1 MKVRLSV
8 QHKKANVKSVVLHT
22 DALIGRSTECNL
34 RLASGLVS
42 RRHCK
47 LLISDEQVAVIDL
60 GSSNGT
66 FLNDEKVTPKI
77 EVPIPPGSELTIGPA
92 RFIVQYDDPT
102 AETHIRKGTSAASD
116 AGAEEQSSHATL
128 TPEETPTADALPVHA
143 EGSPEPAETGAP
155 TTFEAE
161 DSELEISDEELE
173 ALLAE
178 EGFETEDSEEIEVP
192 LEDDATS
199 GAGPESET
207 IPYNLANLERSEETF
222 PADSEEHE
230 ASNAEAEEAADD
242 DEEDVLKFLQDME

>member
-60 GSSNGT
+60 GSANGT
-66 FLNDEKVTPKI
+66 FLNEEKITPKV
-77 EVPIPPGSELTIGPA
+77 EVPIPPGSELAIGPA

-102 AETHIRKGTSAASD
+102 AETHIRKGSSAGSETEAETQPASMHL
-116 AGAEEQSSHATL
+116 S
-128 TPEETPTADALPVHA
+128 PEETPTADALPVHTDASDAPDTA
-143 EGSPEPAETGAP
+143 EPEES
-155 TTFEAE
+155 
-161 DSELEISDEELE
+161 DLEISDEELE

-178 EGFETEDSEEIEVP
+178 EGFEGEDSEEIHMP
-192 LEDDATS
+192 LEDESES
-199 GAGPESET
+199 GATPESET
-207 IPYNLANLERSEETF
+207 IPYHLEESEQSEEQF
-222 PADSEEHE
+222 PSESAEDNTSETDEDKADE
-230 ASNAEAEEAADD
+230 D
-242 DEEDVLKFLQDME
+242 DEEDVLKFLQDMD

>member
-66 FLNDEKVTPKI
+66 FLNDEKIAPKI

-92 RFIVQYDDPT
+92 RFVVQYDDPT
-102 AETHIRKGTSAASD
+102 AETHIRKGATAASGLD
-116 AGAEEQSSHATL
+116 AGEQPSDAHL
-128 TPEETPTADALPVHA
+128 TPEETPTADALPVHNA
-143 EGSPEPAETGAP
+143 PPSDAAVPGAP
-155 TTFEAE
+155 ATLELE
-161 DSELEISDEELE
+161 ESELEISDEELE

-178 EGFETEDSEEIEVP
+178 EGFESEDSEEIDMP
-192 LEDDATS
+192 LEDGVGS
-199 GAGPESET
+199 GAGPDSDT
-207 IPYNLANLERSEETF
+207 VPYRLSDLEQQEETF
-222 PADSEEHE
+222 PSESAEDD
-230 ASNAEAEEAADD
+230 AGGDQAAEA
-242 DEEDVLKFLQDME
+242 DEEDVMKFLQDME

>member
-66 FLNDEKVTPKI
+66 FLNEDKITPKV
-77 EVPIPPGSELTIGPA
+77 EVPIPAGSELTIGPA

-102 AETHIRKGTSAASD
+102 AETHIRRGASAASESE
-116 AGAEEQSSHATL
+116 AEEPVAGTRL
-128 TPEETPTADALPVHA
+128 TPEETPTADALPVHS
-143 EGSPEPAETGAP
+143 GSSTDSPESDSPAT
-155 TTFEAE
+155 AE
-161 DSELEISDEELE
+161 SEEGDLEISDEELE

-178 EGFETEDSEEIEVP
+178 EGFESEDSEEIHMP
-192 LEDDATS
+192 LEHDS
-199 GAGPESET
+199 EAGPESET
-207 IPYNLANLERSEETF
+207 IPYNLAEMERSEEKF
-222 PADSEEHE
+222 PPESAEGE
-230 ASNAEAEEAADD
+230 ASGTEPDEATDD
-242 DEEDVLKFLQDME
+242 DEEDVMKFLQDME